1 MIKLFVEHDASLEHQ
16 VAVVTTDVYA
26 IAVFECVL
34 FLLAF
39 FEVGEGR
46 VEGGDLGD
54 CGVGEGGCRD
64 GWGGGVEG

>member
-34 FLLAF
+34 FLLAL
-39 FEVGEGR
+39 FEVGEG
-46 VEGGDLGD
+46 
-54 CGVGEGGCRD
+54 
-64 GWGGGVEG
+64 GVEG